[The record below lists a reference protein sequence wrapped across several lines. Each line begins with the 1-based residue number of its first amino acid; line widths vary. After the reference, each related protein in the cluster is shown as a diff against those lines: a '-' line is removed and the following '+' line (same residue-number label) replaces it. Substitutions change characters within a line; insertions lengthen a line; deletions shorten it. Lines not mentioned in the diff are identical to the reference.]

1 MIKTIPQSDIRIRP
15 FKVYKRFQLT
25 QDNLSTGSLS
35 GHQKLIAKKNEV
47 VGDLLT
53 PSASL
58 WASIHRMYYDDIYNP
73 ITTFGTI
80 SKNVNNS
87 PLLQFRKL
95 EDNAIVFTIPQVKF
109 GEKIKPGSFTIY
121 DSDRNNTFTDSYNAD
136 GVLYSDIVDTTWS
149 LFNAETNKFV
159 FVDAALVEYELEL
172 ISFNADTGLLDLKY
186 NGNPGTL
193 KIKYL
198 NTNTGGIVIFDVTQY
213 TFDFITGFQIAPA
226 GNIFYE
232 HGIAV
237 VTQLE
242 DVNTD
247 FLNYQID
254 YKSTK
259 TIYEN
264 EYFISVD
271 SDEFNYSTNPTAY
284 YEVGATTG
292 SFITGDKIKYRINA
306 GPTAGGF
313 VNYLDDKG
321 SEQTIFIEPNNVY
334 TIRVSKFY
342 DYEPINWS
350 FEEIPDGGSN
360 VLYKIPGEQ
369 RMIQKGTLP
378 DGTEYDYRR
387 PFSRTFNSGSKYM
400 GINLTG
406 SLEVSGKYG
415 YGQCEI
421 TKSFDGGNRFE
432 YTSSIEIENSLTPYV
447 TTIGLY
453 DENYDMIAVAKLP
466 TPIKVYPD
474 YPVNFLVRIDT

>member
-15 FKVYKRFQLT
+15 FKVYKEFRLT
-25 QDNLSTGSLS
+25 QDDINTGSLS
-35 GHQKLIAKKNEV
+35 GHQKLIAKKDERIN
-47 VGDLLT
+47 DLAS

-73 ITTFGTI
+73 ITTYGTI
-80 SKNVNNS
+80 SKNVNSS

-95 EDNAIVFTIPQVKF
+95 EDNAIVFTIPQIKF
-109 GEKIKPGSFTIY
+109 GEKIKPGSFNIY
-121 DSDRNNTFTDSYNAD
+121 DEDRQNTFTDSYGAD
-136 GVLYSDIVDTTWS
+136 GILYSDVVDTTWT
-149 LFNAETNKFV
+149 LFNAETDKFIL
-159 FVDAALVEYELEL
+159 VDAALVEFELDL
-172 ISFNADTGLLDLKY
+172 ISFSADTGLLNVSY
-186 NGNPGTL
+186 NGTTGTL

-198 NTNTGGIVIFDVTQY
+198 NAQTGGIIIFDVTQY
-213 TFDFITGFQIAPA
+213 TFDFIAGFQIAPA

-247 FLNYQID
+247 FQNYSID

-264 EYFISVD
+264 EYFISVEP
-271 SDEFNYSTNPTAY
+271 DEFNYSTNPTAY
-284 YEVGATTG
+284 YEIGAENGSLEISATG
-292 SFITGDKIKYRINA
+292 KTRTWKNPGQRNIIQS
-306 GPTAGGF
+306 
-313 VNYLDDKG
+313 G
-321 SEQTIFIEPNNVY
+321 SL
-334 TIRVSKFY
+334 S
-342 DYEPINWS
+342 
-350 FEEIPDGGSN
+350 
-360 VLYKIPGEQ
+360 
-369 RMIQKGTLP
+369 
-378 DGTEYDYRR
+378 DGTTYDYRR
-387 PFSRTFNSGSKYM
+387 PFSKTYLSGSKYI
-400 GINLTG
+400 GIDLTS

-415 YGQCEI
+415 FGQCEV
-421 TKSFDGGNRFE
+421 TKSFDNGNRFE
-432 YTSSIEIENSLTPYV
+432 YTSSISIEESLSPYV